1 MIRMK
6 YPHNMAIY
14 WPYLMNVCANGA
26 ISVARS
32 DIADQRAKSRRM
44 CEQPARGQLIEDAK
58 EDAQT
63 F

>member
-1 MIRMK
+1 
-6 YPHNMAIY
+6 
-14 WPYLMNVCANGA
+14 MNVCANGA